1 MYNKLK
7 LKLQNKDLESF
18 TAGNH
23 WIHNVL
29 VRNNMI
35 NIIAHGENGDIDI
48 LEAEN
53 KMAEFRTERINKYIY
68 INVFIEYIF

>member
-35 NIIAHGENGDIDI
+35 NIDI

-53 KMAEFRTERINKYIY
+53 KMAEFRTECINKYIY
-68 INVFIEYIF
+68 IDVFIEYIF